1 MGSVE
6 QRRDHIFG
14 DGRDSLTG
22 CFLLLLTIVE
32 LCNDHDGRTGC
43 FFLLF
48 IDIIFV
54 QVGLALVSFVA
65 LGLGMPIGNAVG
77 NCVHKRTLK
86 SGIALLLV
94 VLGSYSLVYFVVN
107 SQ

>member
-1 MGSVE
+1 MVV
-6 QRRDHIFG
+6 
-14 DGRDSLTG
+14 L
-22 CFLLLLTIVE
+22 VV
-32 LCNDHDGRTGC
+32 
-43 FFLLF
+43 FFLGLL
-48 IDIIFV
+48 IFFCFC

>member
-1 MGSVE
+1 MEPLE
-6 QRRDHIFG
+6 QRLAQFLG
-14 DGRDSLTG
+14 TG
-22 CFLLLLTIVE
+22 TTHTGYFFVIVE
-32 LCNDHDGRTGC
+32 NTQRPCIGRTGL
-43 FFLLF
+43 FFVIDFLF
-48 IDIIFV
+48 FF
-54 QVGLALVSFVA
+54 QVGLAMVSFVA

-86 SGIALLLV
+86 SGIALLLA

>member
-22 CFLLLLTIVE
+22 CFFFDHIVE
-32 LCNDHDGRTGC
+32 LYNDHDGRTGC
-43 FFLLF
+43 FFGGLL
-48 IDIIFV
+48 IFFCFC

>member
-1 MGSVE
+1 MGPLE
-6 QRRDHIFG
+6 QRLAQFLGTGTTHTGYFFAIVETHNDHA
-14 DGRDSLTG
+14 LVVLV
-22 CFLLLLTIVE
+22 CFLVLMFSL
-32 LCNDHDGRTGC
+32 
-43 FFLLF
+43 FF
-48 IDIIFV
+48 
-54 QVGLALVSFVA
+54 QVGLAMVSFVA

>member
-1 MGSVE
+1 LCL
-6 QRRDHIFG
+6 RRLQKKSIGPLANNFSFW
-14 DGRDSLTG
+14 RLALVS
-22 CFLLLLTIVE
+22 
-32 LCNDHDGRTGC
+32 
-43 FFLLF
+43 
-48 IDIIFV
+48 FV
-54 QVGLALVSFVA
+54 AVGLALISFVA